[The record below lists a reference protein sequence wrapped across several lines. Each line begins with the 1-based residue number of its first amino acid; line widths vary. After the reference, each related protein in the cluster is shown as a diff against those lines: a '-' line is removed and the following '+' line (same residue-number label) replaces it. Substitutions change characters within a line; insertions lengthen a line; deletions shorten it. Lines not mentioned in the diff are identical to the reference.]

1 MGCVINYYDNVII
14 VLQKAKICQGGKLN
28 MCNEDLR
35 NEIRIAN
42 VKQWEVADAIG
53 ISEMT
58 MVKWLRKELSP
69 DKKAMVREGIAAVK
83 AKHELNKQLG

>member
-1 MGCVINYYDNVII
+1 
-14 VLQKAKICQGGKLN
+14 

-69 DKKAMVREGIAAVK
+69 DKKAMVRNGM
-83 AKHELNKQLG
+83 HC

>member
-1 MGCVINYYDNVII
+1 
-14 VLQKAKICQGGKLN
+14 
-28 MCNEDLR
+28 MCNEDIR

-69 DKKAMVREGIAAVK
+69 DKKELIRKGISEVNANHAA
-83 AKHELNKQLG
+83 GS

>member
-1 MGCVINYYDNVII
+1 
-14 VLQKAKICQGGKLN
+14 

-58 MVKWLRKELSP
+58 M
-69 DKKAMVREGIAAVK
+69 
-83 AKHELNKQLG
+83 QLGQNMNRINN

>member
-1 MGCVINYYDNVII
+1 MNPFRCCNTSVTNLVLTTTPVEKDCVINYYDNVII
-14 VLQKAKICQGGKLN
+14 VLQQTRICQGGKLN

-53 ISEMT
+53 ISKMT
-58 MVKWLRKELSP
+58 MV
-69 DKKAMVREGIAAVK
+69 
-83 AKHELNKQLG
+83 NKNRAGWEY

>member
-1 MGCVINYYDNVII
+1 MDV
-14 VLQKAKICQGGKLN
+14 
-28 MCNEDLR
+28 CNEDLR

-69 DKKAMVREGIAAVK
+69 DKKAMVRDGIAAVRK
-83 AKHELNKQLG
+83 KHETNKQVG

>member
-1 MGCVINYYDNVII
+1 
-14 VLQKAKICQGGKLN
+14 

-35 NEIRIAN
+35 NEFRIAN

-58 MVKWLRKELSP
+58 MVKWLRRELSP
-69 DKKAMVREGIAAVK
+69 DKKAMVREGIVAVK
-83 AKHELNKQLG
+83 AKHESKKQLG

>member
-1 MGCVINYYDNVII
+1 
-14 VLQKAKICQGGKLN
+14 

-35 NEIRIAN
+35 NEFRIAN

-58 MVKWLRKELSP
+58 MVKWLRKELRHDMTRKQWSEM
-69 DKKAMVREGIAAVK
+69 A
-83 AKHELNKQLG
+83 LQQLGQNMNRINN